1 MGEGRTGARGATG
14 VVERVEAP
22 AEPPR
27 SRYPLLGADGT
38 PWWNSYFSAAA
49 RLLSPGLDP
58 QSGEDEVRSLVA
70 ALALRPPAR
79 VLDAGCGGGRHVAA
93 LARRGFEVTGLDAS
107 PAQLEEAKRA
117 CEGSSARLLQ
127 GDLRAIPAS
136 LHGGFEAVLS
146 LHTSFGL
153 FSDAENEQVLRSLG
167 ECLVPGGR
175 LLLDLHNRELV
186 ETAGKGRTWAER
198 PGGFLLDEFGWDP
211 DARRSYGQ
219 RILLVDG
226 VERRFPF
233 DHRVYSEAEVR
244 ALLKR
249 CGLVVAGVYGSLE
262 RTPYNP
268 RAPRMVAEAERRG

>member
-1 MGEGRTGARGATG
+1 MGDGRTVSRGSTV

-27 SRYPLLGADGT
+27 SRYPLLGADGA
-38 PWWNSYFSAAA
+38 PWWSSYFSASA
-49 RLLSPGLDP
+49 RLLTPALDA

-93 LARRGFEVTGLDAS
+93 LARRGFEVTGLDGS
-107 PAQLEEAKRA
+107 DAQLALAHDA
-117 CEGSSARLLQ
+117 CLGTPATFVK

-136 LHGGFEAVLS
+136 LHGHFQAVLS

-153 FSDAENEQVLRSLG
+153 FSDAENEQVLRGLSD
-167 ECLVPGGR
+167 CLAPGGR

-186 ETAGKGRTWAER
+186 ETAGRGRTWAER
-198 PGGFLLDEFGWDP
+198 PGGYVLDEFAWDP

-226 VERRFPF
+226 VEQRFPF
-233 DHRVYSEAEVR
+233 DHRVYSEAELR

-249 CGLVVAGVYGSLE
+249 CGLVVAGIHGSLE

-268 RAPRMVAEAERRG
+268 RAPRMVAEAERRA